1 VSARLEQVKLL
12 LRGIRLDSERYQQL
26 YTLLEEQ
33 RMGMI
38 RRASD
43 ALAVVNGQIDLLY
56 PALSA
61 SARTRHETLLS
72 LGVTPDSAGMAQVFS
87 WLPAAQKAAANQAWQ
102 QLAGSVAAC
111 RRFNEKNGELLI
123 RQYAFVRDFLGFEPD
138 FIYRP

>member
-26 YTLLEEQ
+26 Y
-33 RMGMI
+33 
-38 RRASD
+38 
-43 ALAVVNGQIDLLY
+43 
-56 PALSA
+56 P
-61 SARTRHETLLS
+61 TRHETLLS